1 MDEIAEGGN
10 PESGE
15 RTLVYFPIV
24 HTQADM
30 GALGESIQRLKVKR
44 LGWRGWARNVTLVDK
59 LWAQIEQA
67 VERLALPYE
76 RVRVYQDGLPVCGRE
91 VEIVTDL
98 AKAKSRNHQL
108 LLRLSE
114 KGATIMGTESAELLV
129 EEYQLAKGV
138 FASGEPGIVRRG
150 EAGQKALRNSLLK
163 RRDQYIARRINDTL
177 LKGETGLIFLGM
189 FHSVGPWLA
198 KDIRVVYP
206 IHPLAARGVKGL

>member
-1 MDEIAEGGN
+1 LNGVDVEVMDEIAEGGN

-59 LWAQIEQA
+59 LWARIEQA

-91 VEIVTDL
+91 VEIVTEL
-98 AKAKSRNHQL
+98 AKARSRNH
-108 LLRLSE
+108 
-114 KGATIMGTESAELLV
+114 
-129 EEYQLAKGV
+129 
-138 FASGEPGIVRRG
+138 
-150 EAGQKALRNSLLK
+150 
-163 RRDQYIARRINDTL
+163 
-177 LKGETGLIFLGM
+177 
-189 FHSVGPWLA
+189 
-198 KDIRVVYP
+198 
-206 IHPLAARGVKGL
+206 